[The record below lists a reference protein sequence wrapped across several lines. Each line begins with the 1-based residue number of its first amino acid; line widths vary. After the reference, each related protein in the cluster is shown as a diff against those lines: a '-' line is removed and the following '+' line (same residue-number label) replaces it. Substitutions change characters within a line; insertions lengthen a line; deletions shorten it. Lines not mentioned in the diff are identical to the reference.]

1 MRRIRIADWLFVLVW
16 LAALAPAMG
25 YLRDLQWP
33 CDVDGLRDLASAQ
46 RIADGHWRGD
56 PMYAGEAAWYTPL
69 VPAAIALTSGV
80 GHVTIPRAYV
90 LTGLWLNG
98 LVPLA
103 FFLCARTLLGSA
115 AALAAT
121 VMFVFLPAH
130 PEMWTAGTYSPWVFP
145 AISAQLP
152 FFLALL
158 AWSRALETPTPLRLI
173 TSGALLALTF
183 LAHAAPAFVLAGI
196 VTLST
201 LATIVRP
208 VGGIKAS
215 VRTGGLLTVAGTSVV
230 FVLPFLLPLWT
241 RYRLHVINRA
251 PATWSDPAASPA
263 ALLHVAFSPSAIPH
277 WILAVAGLWWISR
290 HVSVAARRVLLAWPV
305 AAATGYTVALL
316 SETRA
321 AIPAIVPA
329 YHFTYLFRSF
339 EATLAGCGIVA
350 IAEAASL
357 LLKRT
362 RIPSTAVALVA
373 TLGVAA
379 SLYPQYLRREGFERA
394 HNFSAAAEKLP
405 ELEVYRWIRAHVGS
419 GAVFVASERDAL
431 GIVGPAGDSAI
442 SVDQLFANPYVDPAV
457 RGGAL
462 TRMRAALT
470 TGNWQQFE
478 TDRIRFHVTHVL
490 ARDDEAAAMSEH
502 SRAVLTPIL
511 HHATMTVFAVH
522 PPGQ

>member
-1 MRRIRIADWLFVLVW
+1 MRRIRIADWIFVLVW
-16 LAALAPAMG
+16 LAALAPAIV

-80 GHVTIPRAYV
+80 GRVTIPRAYV

-103 FFLCARTLLGSA
+103 FFLCARKLLGST

-121 VMFVFLPAH
+121 VMFLFLPPH

-158 AWSRALETPTPLRLI
+158 VWTRALETPTPVRLI

-201 LATIVRP
+201 LATVVRP
-208 VGGIKAS
+208 LAGVRAS
-215 VRTGGLLTVAGTSVV
+215 VRAAGLLAVAGTSVV
-230 FVLPFLLPLWT
+230 FALPFLLPLWT

-251 PATWSDPAASPA
+251 PATWSDPAASPT
-263 ALLHVAFSPSAIPH
+263 ALVHVAFSQSAIPH
-277 WILAVAGLWWISR
+277 WILAAAGLWWISR
-290 HVSVAARRVLLAWPV
+290 PVSAAARRVLLAWPV
-305 AAATGYTVALL
+305 AAAAGYTVTVL

-321 AIPAIVPA
+321 AVPAIVPA

-339 EATLAGCGIVA
+339 EATLTGCGIVA
-350 IAEAASL
+350 IAEAATL
-357 LLKRT
+357 LLTRSRI
-362 RIPSTAVALVA
+362 RIPSPAVAIVA
-373 TLGVAA
+373 ALGVAA

-405 ELEVYRWIRAHVGS
+405 ELEVYRWIRAHVGP

-442 SVDQLFANPYVDPAV
+442 SVDQLFANPYVDPAI

-470 TGNWQQFE
+470 AGDWQQFE
-478 TDRIRFHVTHVL
+478 PDRIRFHVTHVL
-490 ARDDEAAAMSEH
+490 ARDDEAVAMSEH
-502 SRAVLTPIL
+502 GR
-511 HHATMTVFAVH
+511 
-522 PPGQ
+522 